1 MNKVILIGRLTKDPE
16 TRQISTGS
24 ACTNFTV
31 AVDRPYSSR
40 DGERGADF
48 IPVVTWNKTAENCAR
63 YLTKGSRV
71 GVSGRIQVR
80 TYQANDGTR
89 KYVTEVVGEEVEFLT
104 TKSEQQQIRPAQQNS
119 YSSYN
124 NNSSSG
130 GYNSGA
136 DDPFFGVPIDG
147 FEEIDDLD
155 VPF

>member
-16 TRQISTGS
+16 SRQLPTGS

-31 AVDRPYSSR
+31 AVDRNFSSR
-40 DGERGADF
+40 DGERSADF

-71 GVSGRIQVR
+71 GVSGRIQTR
-80 TYQANDGTR
+80 SYQANDGSR
-89 KYVTEVVGEEVEFLT
+89 RYVTEVVADEVEFLT
-104 TKSEQQQIRPAQQNS
+104 TKSEQQQLRPAQQNN
-119 YSSYN
+119 YSSYQN
-124 NNSSSG
+124 QSSG
-130 GYNSGA
+130 GYNSGG

>member
-16 TRQISTGS
+16 TRQIPTGS

-31 AVDRPYSSR
+31 AVDRTFSSR
-40 DGERGADF
+40 DGERSADF

-71 GVSGRIQVR
+71 GVSGRIQTR
-80 TYQANDGTR
+80 SYQANDGSKR
-89 KYVTEVVGEEVEFLT
+89 YVTEVVADEVEFLT
-104 TKSEQQQIRPAQQNS
+104 TRSEQQQVRPASYQN
-119 YSSYN
+119 YSSGN
-124 NNSSSG
+124 RSSAG
-130 GYNSGA
+130 E
-136 DDPFFGVPIDG
+136 DPFFGVPIDG